1 MCTISSYSH
10 IRGGN
15 VTEHLDKADHHSAAD
30 IGMGGGRMQGPS
42 RMNEGVHSLLL
53 SPSRCVIA
61 RAASDESTM
70 VDKMSV
76 LSDLPPWV
84 GLIRSHIP

>member
-42 RMNEGVHSLLL
+42 RMNE
-53 SPSRCVIA
+53 
-61 RAASDESTM
+61 
-70 VDKMSV
+70 DKMSV